1 MILLGFCPPTLAQ
14 TTPKKNLKTV
24 APKAAPTPE
33 EEEPVIE
40 MPSTVPGES
49 SVFYNARTTSLS
61 KDLSRY
67 IFEGDVVAIG
77 GGTIVTA
84 DLIEADNKAQRM
96 RASGHVVI
104 LTPRQVFLGNEMVYH
119 WVTGDFKITDAIMV
133 ANDPKEVERV
143 SRKVLGFTPE
153 EIEFEAKRADRLD
166 SLEAK
171 KQRLRDSFRQD
182 KRDTGLS
189 NDAIVE
195 DYALT
200 LEQEELTRL
209 QVNPALQKMPKSRRR
224 NFEMRRRYWQASL
237 KEFDQAVSGQQIYFR
252 ISGGTLER
260 TNGNDYRALDASWTP
275 CKCDEDESPA
285 WGFHASRIDA
295 QVEGYVDL
303 VHPVL
308 EIKGIPVLYLPFLKL
323 PIKSQRQSGFLVPT
337 FRTGDKKTG
346 NVYTQPV
353 YFALAPNADATVT
366 TDIFQERGT
375 RLGAELRYE
384 QREFSGWTLNVES
397 MRDRTWLD
405 ERNDRRYLFD
415 YHQNNPDGALPKGE
429 VNEVQLKRYLGAPS
443 NTWRGKQEWRGQT
456 FLASRLSLV
465 SAGTLVSDHRYVG
478 DLSLG
483 DTFEELLNPGLRA
496 NAYSTAKTRVH
507 LDGKDF
513 YLGLGSSFGDSSLM
527 ETGSFKG
534 LQMPWHVSFQTRMF
548 SLLPGDYLPWPIYG
562 NFVYQ
567 HIPIADFSEATAFDK
582 PFIGSGEWRR
592 SAVNLVAPIVRE
604 GVVRIDTFADLENR
618 SIHHTGLAEPNSWI
632 QSYRTG
638 LTLNLPIDGQG
649 ELPTIFQPKDW
660 QDQDK
665 GARYLHH
672 IMNWQL
678 TFSARPVV
686 VRRGPYGDYLPGTD
700 LPQVYF
706 ASDRKIH
713 DPNDQAA
720 TVEESMLLHR
730 RITLAT
736 THRWRTFRRGWQLI
750 EGKGAEGESEKKRVQ
765 ETYRQKA
772 WRELEYSLDRP
783 VQSDSDMFSERAN
796 NLNWFINRYQL
807 TEHDAQEPVNFDS
820 SITYDFVQEEER
832 RKAILRNQE
841 QTSAA
846 ELETT
851 PEGKQAILNQVVAY
865 PDLPRPWTGPYFNTA
880 INWAGFTLSNQV
892 EYDIYLR
899 ASRKMTFGLGL
910 PQFWK
915 MVFGGGYQVEKKA
928 EVDKNTNTL
937 RFAPTKTQFLTL
949 TSYLIPRVTTTV
961 SLAKKTIEAAP
972 GAAPIPEQYETKF
985 GFEYFDDS
993 DCWGLRF
1000 LRSKNF
1006 DVRDER
1012 QATYLL
1018 QLTILFMGQTRAQ
1031 DISPVITK
1039 QVNRDDAA

>member
-1 MILLGFCPPTLAQ
+1 MILLGLCPPTFAQ
-14 TTPKKNLKTV
+14 KKTK
-24 APKAAPTPE
+24 TPE
-33 EEEPVIE
+33 QPHEDEPTIE
-40 MPSTVPGES
+40 IPSAAPGES
-49 SVFYNARTTSLS
+49 NVFYNARTTSLS
-61 KDLSRY
+61 KDLSRS

-119 WVTGDFKITDAIMV
+119 WVTGDFKISDAVMV
-133 ANDPKEVERV
+133 ANDPKEVERI
-143 SRKVLGFTPE
+143 SQKVLGFTPE
-153 EIEFEAKRADRLD
+153 EIEFEAKRSDRLKT
-166 SLEAK
+166 LAGQ
-171 KQRLRDSFRQD
+171 KQRIREEFRQD
-182 KRDTGLS
+182 RRVSGISSDTLV
-189 NDAIVE
+189 DE
-195 DYALT
+195 YALT

-224 NFEMRRRYWQASL
+224 NFELRRRYWEASL
-237 KEFDQAVSGQQIYFR
+237 KEFNQPTSGQQIFFR

-275 CKCDEDESPA
+275 CKCGEDESPA

-337 FRTGDKKTG
+337 FRTGDKRTG

-353 YFALAPNADATVT
+353 YLALAPNADATVT

-384 QREFSGWTLNVES
+384 QRQYSGWTLNIEQ

-405 ERNDRRYLFD
+405 ERNNRRFLTD
-415 YHQNNPDGALPKGE
+415 YHRNNPDGAVAKGE
-429 VNEVQLKRYLGAPS
+429 VDDLQLQRYLGAPE

-507 LDGKDF
+507 LDGKNF
-513 YLGLGSSFGDSSLM
+513 YLGLGSSFGDPVLM
-527 ETGSFKG
+527 ETGRFKG
-534 LQMPWHVSFQTRMF
+534 LQMPWHLTFQSRMF
-548 SLLPGDYLPWPIYG
+548 SLLPGDFLPWPVYG
-562 NFVYQ
+562 DIAYQ
-567 HIPIADFSEATAFDK
+567 HIPIANFSQRNAFDS
-582 PFIGSGEWRR
+582 PFIGGGEWRR
-592 SAVNLVAPIVRE
+592 SAVNFVAPVVRE
-604 GVVRIDTFADLENR
+604 GIIRVDTFADVENR
-618 SIHHTGLAEPNSWI
+618 SIRHNGLVEKDSWI
-632 QSYRTG
+632 QSWRTG
-638 LTLNLPIDGQG
+638 FTLNLPIDGQG
-649 ELPTIFQPKDW
+649 ELPSMFQPKDW
-660 QDQDK
+660 QEQQL
-665 GARYLHH
+665 GMRYLHH

-678 TFSARPVV
+678 TFSTRPVV
-686 VRRGPYGDYLPGTD
+686 VRRGPYGDTLPGTD
-700 LPQVYF
+700 LQQVYF
-706 ASDRKIH
+706 ASDRKVH
-713 DPNDQAA
+713 NPNDQAA

-736 THRWRTFRRGWQLI
+736 THRWRTFRRGWQIL
-750 EGKGAEGESEKKRVQ
+750 EGKGGEAQEKKKLN

-783 VQSDSDMFSERAN
+783 VQSDSEMFSERAS

-807 TEHDAQEPVNFDS
+807 TEHDAQEPVTFDS
-820 SITYDFVQEEER
+820 SITYDFIQDEER
-832 RKAILRNQE
+832 RKAVARNHDLEKQ
-841 QTSAA
+841 A
-846 ELETT
+846 ELESMPDARKALLDQRT
-851 PEGKQAILNQVVAY
+851 AY

-899 ASRKMTFGLGL
+899 ASRKVIFGLGL

-915 MVFGGGYQVEKKA
+915 MQFGGGYQVEKKA

-961 SLAKKTIEAAP
+961 SLAKKTIVAEANAAP
-972 GAAPIPEQYETKF
+972 MPEQYETKI
-985 GFEYFDDS
+985 GFEYFDES

-1006 DVRDER
+1006 DVTDER

-1031 DISPVITK
+1031 DISPIITK
-1039 QVNRDDAA
+1039 QIHRDAA